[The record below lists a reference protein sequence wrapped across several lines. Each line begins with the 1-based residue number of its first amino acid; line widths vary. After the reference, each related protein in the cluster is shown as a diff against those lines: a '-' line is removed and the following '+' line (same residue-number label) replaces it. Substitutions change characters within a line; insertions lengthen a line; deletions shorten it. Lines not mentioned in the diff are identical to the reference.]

1 MKKLSWLFLGLSF
14 FSSASMATSQ
24 DSIRFGVEAS
34 FAPFEYKKPDGSL
47 TGFEIDLGNALCKEM
62 HKKCVWVQSNFDGL
76 IPSLNVNKIDAV
88 FSALGVTDKR
98 RKQVT
103 FTNVVWTGYS
113 SMLSR
118 TQAHLKPTA
127 ESLQGKVVGVQQ
139 GTMQEHYVRERFAKH
154 GVEVRT
160 YQDQDQVYADL
171 VNGRIDAS
179 FQDMIQAQFTFIE
192 AGKNRGFSNQQVSDV
207 LLPADSA
214 IAVKK
219 SNTKL
224 AAQLNQALQA
234 LHDNGTYDRIQSHY
248 FGDLKLYH
256 K

>member
-1 MKKLSWLFLGLSF
+1 MKTFSWLALGLALL
-14 FSSASMATSQ
+14 SSSSIAADKDT
-24 DSIRFGVEAS
+24 IRFGVEAS

-47 TGFEIDLGNALCKEM
+47 TGFEIDLGNALCKQL
-62 HKKCVWVQSNFDGL
+62 HKKCVWVQANFDGL

-88 FSALGVTDKR
+88 FSSLGITDKR
-98 RKQVT
+98 SKRVT

-118 TQAHLKPTA
+118 TQAHLKATP
-127 ESLQGKVVGVQQ
+127 ESLKGKVIGVQQ

-160 YQDQDQVYADL
+160 YQDQDQVYSDL

-192 AGKNRGFSNQQVSDV
+192 AGKNAQFTNQQVEDV
-207 LLPADSA
+207 LLPADTA

-219 SNTKL
+219 GNAEL
-224 AAQLNQALQA
+224 VALLNQGLQA
-234 LHDNGTYDRIQSHY
+234 LHDNGTYDRIQKHY
-248 FGDLKLYH
+248 FGELKLYH